1 MQFLWFSIEA
11 GNQKVSITK
20 LEIEQPWKSRGGF
33 KQLEI
38 NENSKYDI
46 NISFKQGHPDDLSFS
61 LTMVIEELGGW
72 TQHLRLSPPHLQQK
86 NQLQSV
92 EGNDK

>member
-1 MQFLWFSIEA
+1 MVSIEA

-20 LEIEQPWKSRGGF
+20 LEIELPWKSRGGF

-38 NENSKYDI
+38 KENSKYDF

-72 TQHLRLSPPHLQQK
+72 TQHLRLSSPQQEQEK
-86 NQLQSV
+86 QLQSV
-92 EGNDK
+92 EGDEK